1 VRKDKSM
8 KNYQGSARILVVDD
22 SMLTLE
28 VIQRNLSAAGYNV
41 YTVTSVNQ
49 AIDFLGHDS
58 VDLVI
63 TDIKMPKVS
72 GLELLKYVK
81 ENLKGTE
88 IMIITGYPSIK
99 GAVEA
104 VKDGAEDYLVK
115 PFTDEELMAAVAKML
130 EKQVNRRTAEV
141 KATPTNY
148 NIIGNSPGMQ
158 KVYRFIDKAAA
169 TKVNVLI
176 TGESGTGKE
185 LVARA
190 IHYNSPERSGPFVPV
205 NCTAIPD
212 TLLESELFGHVK
224 GAFTGAST
232 SRAGFF
238 QIADGGT
245 LFLDE
250 IGDASLSMQGKLL
263 RAIQSKEIFMVGSTR
278 VQNVNT
284 RVLAATNTD
293 LKSLVKKGL
302 FREDLYFRLNII
314 EISLPPLHKRGEDIL
329 LLAQMFMEKLSKEMN
344 RPTPRFSDKVLQVF
358 KSYRWQGNVR
368 ELENLVQRLVVLAD
382 GDFIDVADLPEQMR
396 FSIDRRQGLD
406 RPLIAVEAEYIANV
420 LNSVKGNKTRAAEIL
435 GIDRKTLRG
444 KIRKA
449 GLENGA
455 PRDEGQ

>member
-1 VRKDKSM
+1 MNIRKKTHD
-8 KNYQGSARILVVDD
+8 SARILVVDD
-22 SMLTLE
+22 SALTLE
-28 VIQRNLSAAGYNV
+28 VIQRNLSAAGYDV
-41 YTVTSVNQ
+41 YTSANVSQ
-49 AIDFLGHDS
+49 AIDFLEQDS

-63 TDIKMPKVS
+63 TDIKMPKIS

-115 PFTDEELMAAVAKML
+115 PFTDEELLTAVANML
-130 EKQVNRRTAEV
+130 EKLANRRAAEI
-141 KATPTNY
+141 KPIHRNTK
-148 NIIGNSPGMQ
+148 IIGNSLCMQ
-158 KVYRFIDKAAA
+158 TIYRLIDKAAE

-190 IHYNSPERSGPFVPV
+190 IHYNSSEHSGPFVTV

-224 GAFTGAST
+224 GAFTGANA

-238 QIADGGT
+238 QIAHGGT
-245 LFLDE
+245 LLLDE

-263 RAIQSKEIFMVGSTR
+263 RAIQNKEIFMVGSSR
-278 VQNVNT
+278 VQKVNT
-284 RVLAATNTD
+284 RILTATNMD
-293 LKSLVKKGL
+293 LKNLVKRGL

-314 EISLPPLHKRGEDIL
+314 EIAIPPLHERGEDIL
-329 LLAQMFMEKLSKEMN
+329 LLVQLFMEKLSKEMN
-344 RPTPRFSDKVLQVF
+344 RPVPRFSDKVLQIF
-358 KSYRWQGNVR
+358 KNYHWPGNVR

-382 GDFIDVADLPEQMR
+382 SELIDVTDLPEQMR
-396 FSIDRRQGLD
+396 FSISRHHGFD
-406 RPLIAVEAEYIANV
+406 RPLIEVEAEYILNV
-420 LNSVKGNKTRAAEIL
+420 LNSVKGNKTKAAEIL
-435 GIDRKTLRG
+435 AIDRKTLRQ

-449 GLENGA
+449 NT
-455 PRDEGQ
+455 DI